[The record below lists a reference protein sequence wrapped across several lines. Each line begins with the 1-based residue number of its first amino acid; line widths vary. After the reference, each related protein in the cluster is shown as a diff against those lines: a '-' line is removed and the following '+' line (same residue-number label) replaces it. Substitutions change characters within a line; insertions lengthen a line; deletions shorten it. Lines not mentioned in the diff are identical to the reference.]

1 MEQPILAVLV
11 SVIAALGL
19 AAACGFRVFVPML
32 VISAAARADLLN
44 LSEGFAWLGTTP
56 ALICLGI
63 ATAVE
68 IGAYYVPVVDN
79 FLDTISAP
87 AAVIAGIVV
96 AGAVIVDIDP
106 WLRWTLA
113 VIAGGG
119 AAAAVKLPL
128 TLTRG
133 ATTTLTAGLGNSVV
147 STTELVASSTFSV
160 FAVFWPLAIPF
171 VALAVVLLFY
181 RRIRRVEASA

>member
-1 MEQPILAVLV
+1 MEHPIFAILI
-11 SVIAALGL
+11 SIFAALGL
-19 AAACGFRVFVPML
+19 AAACGFRVFIPML
-32 VISAAARADLLN
+32 VISAAARADLLS

-56 ALICLGI
+56 ALVCLGI
-63 ATAVE
+63 ATVVE
-68 IGAYYVPVVDN
+68 VGAYYVPVVDN

-87 AAVIAGIVV
+87 AAVIAGMLV

-133 ATTTLTAGLGNSVV
+133 LSTATTGGLANSVV

-160 FAVFWPLAIPF
+160 LAILWPLAIPF
-171 VALAVVLLFY
+171 VVLGVVLLLY
-181 RRIRRVEASA
+181 RRIRRSAA

>member
-1 MEQPILAVLV
+1 MEQPILVILV

-32 VISAAARADLLN
+32 VISAAAKADLLA
-44 LSEGFAWLGTTP
+44 LSEGFAWLGSTP

-63 ATAVE
+63 ATVVE
-68 IGAYYVPVVDN
+68 VGAYYIPVVDN

-87 AAVIAGIVV
+87 AAIIAGIIV
-96 AGAVIVDIDP
+96 AAAVIVDIDP

-119 AAAAVKLPL
+119 AAAAVKLPM

-133 ATTTLTAGLGNSVV
+133 ASTTTTGGLGNSVV
-147 STTELVASSTFSV
+147 STTELVASSTFSA
-160 FAVFWPLAIPF
+160 FAVLWPLAIPF
-171 VALAVVLLFY
+171 VVLGVVVLFY
-181 RRIRRVEASA
+181 RRIRRVEA